1 MAHAHVQRPPHST
14 LPAAQS
20 ACALSAAG
28 APAAPHS
35 DKALLPLGALMLAA
49 SFGSWAQSAP
59 AAANPATPTPTL
71 STVTVRESAEVQGKD
86 TLRVKKTTV
95 GKGNQDIRDIP
106 QSVTVFTEKLMND
119 RNQDDFREVLRT
131 TAGVSFQAGE
141 TGEEDVRLRGF
152 SLGQAGDIYTDG
164 MKDAP
169 LYERDTFNLD
179 RVEVLKGSAS
189 MLFGKGS
196 TGGVVN
202 QVNKAPLLIDQHEAS
217 YTLGTGKEHRLT
229 GDFNWKTGENAALRL
244 NAMVHNADNYGAK
257 QDKRGI
263 APTFSW
269 GIGTRDEFSVGLYYL
284 VVKGRP
290 RYNSPWI
297 NSNGKIVP
305 TLPAKNYYGLNSDH
319 LDTSS
324 KYITLGHIHRFGDGG
339 ELQTRLRHG
348 KYERDLLASV
358 IRFGTPITAL
368 DQISASTPLTR
379 SSKGRIGDST
389 MTQLQSDYT
398 HSLTLGGMKHDILAG
413 FDAYHDDAN
422 RNSSYANPAG
432 NSSTTNGLGTTVGT
446 PNNGAWAPDTRAP
459 VQYNTF
465 KAQNIAL
472 YLQDTWSVTETVK
485 LVGGLRYDHFKATYR
500 NADGSLGDETS
511 DGLWSPRVGVLFQ
524 PDELSSYYASF
535 GSSYNTSADTYQ
547 FGSVSAGGTVANPGT
562 GSLADTPPEKS
573 RNFEVGGKWELF
585 QRRALL
591 GVAAFYSEKYN
602 ERNTDP
608 DNPGYLLSGKRHATG
623 MEFNL
628 AGRITP
634 KWEVFMNH
642 TWIPRAKIDRST
654 TKLAANGGGAQV
666 QGDRP
671 GLTPKHSGSVWS
683 TYAVAP
689 QWRVGAGLTY
699 RAAQNPEG
707 SRAMEASGF
716 VTADAMVEY
725 SIDDKT
731 SVKLNVSNLGD
742 KLYADTLYRGFYG
755 SGAPR
760 SVQLMLKT
768 RF

>member
-1 MAHAHVQRPPHST
+1 MAHPRAQRPDTALPCTQRSSPLAHS
-14 LPAAQS
+14 P
-20 ACALSAAG
+20 
-28 APAAPHS
+28 APHS

-49 SFGSWAQSAP
+49 SFGSWAQGNTPAAAP
-59 AAANPATPTPTL
+59 AATPTL
-71 STVTVRESAEVQGKD
+71 STVTVKESAEVQSKD
-86 TLRVKKTTV
+86 TVRVKKTTV

-217 YTLGTGKEHRLT
+217 YTLGTGSEHRLT
-229 GDFNWKTGENAALRL
+229 GDFNWKTSENAALRL
-244 NAMVHNADNYGAK
+244 NAMVHNANNHGAR

-284 VVKGRP
+284 DVQGRP

-324 KYITLGHIHRFGDGG
+324 KYATLGHIHRFGDGG

-348 KYERDLLASV
+348 QYERDLLASV
-358 IRFGTPITAL
+358 VRFGKPVTAL

-398 HSLTLGGMKHDILAG
+398 NSLTLGGMKHDLLAG
-413 FDAYHDDAN
+413 FDYYHDDAN
-422 RNSSYANPAG
+422 RNWNYANPAG
-432 NSSTTNGLGTTVGT
+432 NSSASNGLLTFVGT

-459 VQYNTF
+459 VALNTF
-465 KAQNIAL
+465 KAQNIGL
-472 YLQDTWSVTETVK
+472 YLQDTWSVTQTVK
-485 LVGGLRYDHFKATYR
+485 LVGGLRYDRFKASYR
-500 NADGSLGDETS
+500 NADGSLADETS

-524 PDELSSYYASF
+524 PDELSSYYASY
-535 GSSYNTSADTYQ
+535 GSSFNTSADTYQ
-547 FGSVSAGGTVANPGT
+547 FGSVSAST

-634 KWEVFMNH
+634 KWEIFLNH
-642 TWIPRAKIDRST
+642 TWIPNAKIDKST
-654 TKLAANGGGAQV
+654 VSATNTNATTGVVTANNAQR

-671 GLTPKHSGSVWS
+671 GLTPKHSGSLWS

-699 RAAQNPEG
+699 RGAQNPEG
-707 SRAMEASGF
+707 ARQMEASGF

-755 SGAPR
+755 PGAPR